1 MQAGPHPSDAILRQ
15 AQAGDRRAF
24 CELIE
29 LHQGMVYSLLL
40 HVLNEHAVAE
50 EIAQDVF
57 LELHKNLDAVESGQ
71 HLTRWLRTVATRRG
85 IDEVRRRKFRSPHAI
100 EDLPEPRTDA
110 EPYDVLLSEKL
121 QKLLNRLPAKHRAIV
136 VLRYQ
141 EDLDPSDIAVH
152 LEMPVATV
160 KSTLHRAL
168 GMLRRALERTRV
180 PAQETLLKRE
190 AV

>member
-1 MQAGPHPSDAILRQ
+1 MARIQFDTEDKSR
-15 AQAGDRRAF
+15 
-24 CELIE
+24 
-29 LHQGMVYSLLL
+29 LL
-40 HVLNEHAVAE
+40 
-50 EIAQDVF
+50 Q
-57 LELHKNLDAVESGQ
+57 
-71 HLTRWLRTVATRRG
+71 RTVAG
-85 IDEVRRRKFRSPHAI
+85 YLAHAI

-110 EPYDVLLSEKL
+110 EPYDVLLSENL
-121 QKLLNRLPAKHRAIV
+121 QKLLNRLPSKHRAIV

-168 GMLRRALERTRV
+168 GMLRRALERPRV